1 MSGEV
6 GDNQGDLQNQ
16 PGAGV
21 PGVAQPDAA
30 NLEQQPGSPSGVAL
44 DDQARKPLAPEQR
57 EVLSLKLTV
66 DRPCNNPNGLY
77 VSLLPEQRRRL
88 NVNVGDSVVV
98 RNPNGGEVIS
108 LYTVGLGLK
117 ELKGKPESCG
127 INGIQPG
134 AEIVIEKSA
143 VEHSLLNLPLRR
155 GVETDELHKRRAG
168 KIMDG
173 RFNGQDVDPEVYI
186 VLPTAIAKCFVSP
199 PEGVSSGRDTVLS
212 ISLGKIKIGG
222 QEFILPVVPAGVDF
236 GLTTKAALK
245 LGIPDG
251 NLSNV
256 QYYLND
262 EGVLVINQVS

>member
-1 MSGEV
+1 MSEV
-6 GDNQGDLQNQ
+6 TGDQDDLQSQ
-16 PGAGV
+16 PVAGA
-21 PGVAQPDAA
+21 PGIARPDVVAP
-30 NLEQQPGSPSGVAL
+30 EQQPNDPSGVIPH
-44 DDQARKPLAPEQR
+44 DQAQKPLSPEQR

-77 VSLLPEQRRRL
+77 VALLPEQRRKL

-98 RNPNGGEVIS
+98 RNPNGGEVIG
-108 LYTVGLGLK
+108 LYTVGPGLK
-117 ELKGKPESCG
+117 DLRDKPEACA

-134 AEIVIEKSA
+134 TEIVIEKSA

-155 GVETDELHKRRAG
+155 GVETEESHKRRAG
-168 KIMDG
+168 KIVDG

-212 ISLGKIKIGG
+212 ISLGKVKVGG
-222 QEFILPVVPAGVDF
+222 QEFTLPVVPAGVDF